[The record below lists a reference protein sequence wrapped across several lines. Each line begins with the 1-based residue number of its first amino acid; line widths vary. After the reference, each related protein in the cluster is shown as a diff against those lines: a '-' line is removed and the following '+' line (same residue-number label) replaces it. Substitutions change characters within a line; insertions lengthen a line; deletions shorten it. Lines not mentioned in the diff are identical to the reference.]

1 MSYGKLTVYTGPMY
15 SSKTSNL
22 LREVIWN
29 KFSNKTVH
37 VFKPSKDTRY
47 SVDEVVSH
55 DGLSVVAHNIIDG
68 SSFPD
73 YISSGSL
80 VVIDEIQFFSRY
92 SGIDKWVE
100 FLLNN
105 GVDIIV
111 VGLDLDSNGV
121 PFETTAYLL
130 GLADEVHKLKAICS
144 VCGAPASKTFK
155 KINNNER
162 IELGSSD
169 LYEARCNAHF
179 I

>member
-1 MSYGKLTVYTGPMY
+1 MSYGKLTVYTGPMF
-15 SSKTSNL
+15 SGKTSNL

-29 KFSNKTVH
+29 KFSGKTVH
-37 VFKPSKDTRY
+37 AFKPSKDTRY

-55 DGLSVVAHNIIDG
+55 DGVSVLAHNIIDG

-73 YISSGSL
+73 YVSSGSI
-80 VVIDEIQFFSRY
+80 VAIDEIQFFSCY
-92 SGIDKWVE
+92 GGVIVWIEGLLLKGIDV
-100 FLLNN
+100 F
-105 GVDIIV
+105 V

-130 GLADEVHKLKAICS
+130 AMADEVHKLTAICS